1 MSNAVDNSYSVA
13 VPFTEEEL
21 QEILHEDKE
30 FTWTFNTSE
39 DENVVITLHLFKD
52 YGEE

>member
-13 VPFTEEEL
+13 VPFTAEEL

-39 DENVVITLHLFKD
+39 AENVGITLHLFKD